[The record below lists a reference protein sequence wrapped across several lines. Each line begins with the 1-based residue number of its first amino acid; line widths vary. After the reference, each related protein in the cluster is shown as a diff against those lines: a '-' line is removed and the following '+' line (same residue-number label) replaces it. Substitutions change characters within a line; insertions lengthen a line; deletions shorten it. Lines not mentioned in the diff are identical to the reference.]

1 MSRPGTM
8 RALSAAL
15 LAIGLCTGVAGC
27 TALAESAA
35 AGDGAC
41 TPALPSEPIAGLGVE
56 GRPGDA
62 PRIRWTEPQRP
73 SAPAVQRL
81 GTGSGLPVTPNG
93 VFEGAFTLVDGGSGR
108 ELLPYGPLAVDER
121 GAAAPI
127 TAVTLEL
134 RLPGLARALRC
145 AAAGERVLALLP
157 GPELLP
163 VGPGGL
169 LDGDAPETVLAVVD
183 LLRVYPSGASGTAL
197 PPHEGFPAVVTA
209 PDGHPGVTVP
219 EREPPLRMRSAETIR
234 GYGSLVRSG
243 QRLTLHVS
251 VHAWSDGDLLGSTRT
266 AGGGVLRAPATA
278 DGWNDGLFGA
288 TPELAG
294 RRVGSQLV
302 VIVPAEQAAAAPG
315 PVRGGRLD
323 GQALVLV
330 VDVLAAD
337 PLSP

>member
-1 MSRPGTM
+1 MSRLGAM
-8 RALSAAL
+8 RALSAAA
-15 LAIGLCTGVAGC
+15 LAIGLCTGAAGC

-35 AGDGAC
+35 AGGGAC
-41 TPALPSEPIAGLGVE
+41 RPALPSEPIPGLSVD

-62 PRIRWTEPQRP
+62 PRVRWTGPQRP

-81 GTGSGLPVTPNG
+81 GAGSGLPLTPNG
-93 VFEGAFTLVDGGSGR
+93 VFEGAFTLVDVGDGR
-108 ELLPYGPLAVDER
+108 ELLPYAPLAVDER

-134 RLPGLARALRC
+134 RLPGLGRALRC

-157 GPELLP
+157 GSELP
-163 VGPGGL
+163 AGPAGL
-169 LDGDAPETVLAVVD
+169 FDGEAPETVLAVVD

-197 PPHEGFPAVVTA
+197 PPREGFPAVVTA
-209 PDGHPGVTVP
+209 PEGHPGVTVP
-219 EREPPLRMRSAETIR
+219 EREPPLRMRSAETVR
-234 GYGSLVRSG
+234 GYGPIVQSG

-251 VHAWSDGDLLGSTRT
+251 VHAWSDGDLLGSTRA
-266 AGGGVLRAPATA
+266 AGGGVLRAPATV
-278 DGWNDGLFGA
+278 DGWNDGLYGA

-315 PVRGGRLD
+315 PVRGSRLD